1 MVFVPAGAMVNH
13 SCVPNCSVSFNG
25 KRTGAAVGG
34 AEDAADGASW
44 DGWGHVSLLTL
55 RDIDAE
61 EELTISYV
69 DAQMTLRE
77 RSAAL
82 KAMHGFTCRCEKCEV
97 QRGAL
102 KLRRA
107 TRLDDSGLDQLAAYG
122 LRALEAG
129 LYDDAVSIHR
139 SLLAADRDSDTDGR
153 GRDARK
159 RRIRRRS
166 NALLRM
172 GGALARLHHFD
183 EARATWLRGS
193 EEHPGHAEL
202 RREALT
208 ARAYFSSAVESTLPR
223 PKRPR
228 SEKIPP
234 PRPQASVWRDSGGLA
249 VHLSSAPLL
258 APVDC
263 ARVIELCEAHAAAVG
278 GWSTKRHTSVPT
290 TDMEVRAVEGVLEIF
305 NATCRSAIFP
315 FLESAYG
322 DSMRMSAEHL
332 RVWDAFVVR
341 YDARAQRSLPT
352 HQDDSHLSLTIAL
365 NGTSEYTGGGTSFEA
380 PLTKDPDEGERHVV
394 RPELGHVVAFPGAMR
409 HGGQRVT
416 TGVRYI
422 IAAFLYVSQEPA

>member
-1 MVFVPAGAMVNH
+1 MGDSFALGGEENAHDEVRMLLPHVWRLLLESFESRLPPSSVSRRLLRRLSSFGPAWVSSLVGVLERNALPASAPASQPDEPSLEAMVFVPAGAMVNH

-107 TRLDDSGLDQLAAYG
+107 TRL
-122 LRALEAG
+122 
-129 LYDDAVSIHR
+129 
-139 SLLAADRDSDTDGR
+139 
-153 GRDARK
+153 
-159 RRIRRRS
+159 
-166 NALLRM
+166 
-172 GGALARLHHFD
+172 
-183 EARATWLRGS
+183 
-193 EEHPGHAEL
+193 
-202 RREALT
+202 
-208 ARAYFSSAVESTLPR
+208 
-223 PKRPR
+223 
-228 SEKIPP
+228 
-234 PRPQASVWRDSGGLA
+234 
-249 VHLSSAPLL
+249 
-258 APVDC
+258 
-263 ARVIELCEAHAAAVG
+263 
-278 GWSTKRHTSVPT
+278 
-290 TDMEVRAVEGVLEIF
+290 
-305 NATCRSAIFP
+305 
-315 FLESAYG
+315 
-322 DSMRMSAEHL
+322 
-332 RVWDAFVVR
+332 
-341 YDARAQRSLPT
+341 
-352 HQDDSHLSLTIAL
+352 LSLTIAL